1 MHGVIVACLI
11 GGFAA
16 TLLFAILGGLGGHG
30 VGHLHAGHG
39 HAGHLPSP
47 GASHAHDS
55 HSTTNGAHGGAH
67 GGAHSAHDAG
77 HASSAS
83 GRLAGAAGWTL
94 SWFSPLTLAAAA
106 LWFGGVGLIT
116 EGLLPAELAGAVI
129 VVAVVAALLG
139 AALVRAA
146 MAAFVRSSSPPLQAH
161 ADGALGALSAPIRP
175 DAAGEVIYTLEG
187 LRRSAAAR
195 STEGVPLPRGTQVVI
210 VRRERG
216 VAWVAPLDPLATL
229 DEVVAEPARREVPE
243 AHARHRGD
251 LHPPP

>member
-1 MHGVIVACLI
+1 MDTSVHGVFVACLI

-30 VGHLHAGHG
+30 VGHLHAGHVR
-39 HAGHLPSP
+39 AGHLPSP
-47 GASHAHDS
+47 GASHAHGS
-55 HSTTNGAHGGAH
+55 HSTTNGAH

-83 GRLAGAAGWTL
+83 GRLAAAAGWTL
-94 SWFSPLTLAAAA
+94 FWFSPLTLAAAA
-106 LWFGGVGLIT
+106 LWFGGVGLIA

-139 AALVRAA
+139 AALVRAT
-146 MAAFVRSSSPPLQAH
+146 MAAFVRSSSPPLRAH
-161 ADGALGALSAPIRP
+161 ADGALGAPIRP

-195 STEGVPLPRGTQVVI
+195 STEGAPLPRGTQVVI

-229 DEVVAEPARREVPE
+229 DEVVAEPARREAPE